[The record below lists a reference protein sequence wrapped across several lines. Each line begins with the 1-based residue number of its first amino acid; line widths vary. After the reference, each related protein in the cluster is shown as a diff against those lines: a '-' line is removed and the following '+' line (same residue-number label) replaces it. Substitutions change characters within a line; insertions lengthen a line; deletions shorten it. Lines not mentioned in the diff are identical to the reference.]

1 MAVSFE
7 VDWEVTVEH
16 CQFNLDDVR
25 RVLSGSKLRPT
36 PYSGLVV
43 QALPLSE
50 ELKEA
55 SKRAVQTKRMIRLN
69 RVLAELGKMRNQI
82 ATVTPLPT

>member
-1 MAVSFE
+1 
-7 VDWEVTVEH
+7 VEH
-16 CQFNLDDVR
+16 CQFNLADVR

-36 PYSGLVV
+36 PYSWLAL

-55 SKRAVQTKRMIRLN
+55 AKTAVKTKRMIRLN
-69 RVLAELGKMRNQI
+69 RVLTQLGKMRNQI
-82 ATVTPLPT
+82 ATVTPPPT